1 MMTDAS
7 DRSEA
12 VSAPDTTAD
21 TAPQFAQ
28 HTPGKMRF
36 TVIDTGGTI
45 SFVASVESL
54 KPTIAACSHSPA
66 SLDELLQAL
75 ALYDDLLAA
84 QVRGG
89 LAVFD
94 EHVTAD
100 APEGAHRLLA
110 APPAPPAVFRV
121 IDDLTGEASRKA
133 FGGGLVIFNIK
144 ARRIVQVH
152 NNLLRV
158 RRRDRGRVRQG
169 GKPVDGE
176 LYGYELPAEWAL
188 VP

>member
-1 MMTDAS
+1 MTTDPS
-7 DRSEA
+7 DRPDA
-12 VSAPDTTAD
+12 VSTSDTMPDA
-21 TAPQFAQ
+21 APQFAQ

-36 TVIDTGGTI
+36 TVIDANGTI

-54 KPTIAACSHSPA
+54 KPTVAACSHNPQ

-121 IDDLTGEASRKA
+121 VDDRTGEASRKA
-133 FGGGLVIFNIK
+133 FGGGLVIFNLK

-152 NNLLRV
+152 NNLLRI

-176 LYGYELPAEWAL
+176 LYGYDLPAEWAL